1 MERALRRLKLLI
13 DRSDIMDRV
22 DARGMSCPQ
31 PVLMAKNAI
40 KGLPSEVEILVD
52 NETAK
57 GNVERFLNS
66 SGYKVSITDIEDE
79 FLLKGIK

>member
-1 MERALRRLKLLI
+1 
-13 DRSDIMDRV
+13 MDRV

-52 NETAK
+52 IDPEA
-57 GNVERFLNS
+57 VHR
-66 SGYKVSITDIEDE
+66 E
-79 FLLKGIK
+79 FLLKFFGEQMAEKSVYP